1 MDSGLVQMIYIVYIF
16 SFRGD
21 VQVQNVSFRGT
32 TSSFM
37 MDLSLIC
44 QTITLFNMTS
54 GVGDLSAIL
63 R

>member
-1 MDSGLVQMIYIVYIF
+1 MDAGLVQMIYIVYIF

-37 MDLSLIC
+37 MDLSIDMSENNTF
-44 QTITLFNMTS
+44 QYDIR
-54 GVGDLSAIL
+54 GW
-63 R
+63 